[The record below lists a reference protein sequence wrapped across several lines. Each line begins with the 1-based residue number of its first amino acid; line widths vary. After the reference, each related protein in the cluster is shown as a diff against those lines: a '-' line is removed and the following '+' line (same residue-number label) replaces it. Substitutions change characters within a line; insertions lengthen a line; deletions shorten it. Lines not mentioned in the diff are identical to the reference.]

1 MVIFLLLGLR
11 LPAWAQDYQQ
21 EYYEPPGQA
30 AELPPLTADEVEELV
45 APIALYPDPLIAQ
58 ILPAA
63 TFVDQIDQAARY
75 VRQYGSSARIED
87 QPWDVSVKSVAHYP
101 DLLYMMDQK
110 YDWTVSLGQAYLD
123 QPQDLMDAIQRL
135 RRDAQQEGNLYTTP
149 EQQVAVTPDYIT
161 IVPANPDYL
170 YLPVYDPMLV
180 YIEPYQPGYPY
191 ITFGF
196 GLVIGA
202 WLSRDCDWRHHRVY
216 YHGWHGG
223 GWIARSRP
231 HIQDRRGIYISRN
244 AAVIHTNQRVLQHD
258 TRAFHQEL
266 RGETTR
272 RREQGTLP
280 PRPGRAGQ
288 PRGQR
293 PPASQQRSPQAG
305 QPRQPGGE
313 QRTPQAGQP
322 RQPGGEQRTPQAGQ
336 PRQPSTG
343 AATGRGERPAATAA
357 PKPAPATAQKPAA
370 EEQHGPVVRPERRSG
385 RKPEAA
391 PGSVDVFR
399 GRDVQKVQPAS
410 QSGYGGYGTGKDATI
425 YRQRGEESRQNMR
438 QSSQPATAPA
448 VRPAAQPA
456 QRPAFSAPAATRAA
470 SPPPVRSAPSP
481 APAVRPAPAPAGHP
495 GPAK

>member
-1 MVIFLLLGLR
+1 MKTIIIASAAVVAFLFLGLG
-11 LPAWAQDYQQ
+11 LPAWAQDYQ
-21 EYYEPPGQA
+21 YEPPAGQA
-30 AELPPLTADEVEELV
+30 ADAPLLTPDEVEELV

-63 TFVDQIDQAARY
+63 TFVDQVDQAARY
-75 VRQYGSSARIED
+75 VRQYGSSARIDD

-101 DLLYMMDQK
+101 DLLYMMDQR

-180 YIEPYQPGYPY
+180 YIEPYQPGYPF

-202 WLSRDCDWRHHRVY
+202 WLSRDCDWQHHRVY

-280 PRPGRAGQ
+280 SRPARAGQ
-288 PRGQR
+288 PREQR
-293 PPASQQRSPQAG
+293 PPASQQRAPQA
-305 QPRQPGGE
+305 
-313 QRTPQAGQP
+313 A
-322 RQPGGEQRTPQAGQ
+322 Q
-336 PRQPSTG
+336 PRQPSAG
-343 AATGRGERPAATAA
+343 AAAGRGERPAATAA
-357 PKPAPATAQKPAA
+357 PKPAPATVQKPAA
-370 EEQHGPVVRPERRSG
+370 EEQHGPVARPERRSG

-399 GRDVQKVQPAS
+399 GRDVQKAQPAS

-438 QSSQPATAPA
+438 QSSPPATAPA
-448 VRPAAQPA
+448 ARPAAQPA
-456 QRPAFSAPAATRAA
+456 QRPAFSAPAATRSA
-470 SPPPVRSAPSP
+470 PPPAVRSAPAP
-481 APAVRPAPAPAGHP
+481 APAVRSAPAPAPAVRSAPAPAGHP
-495 GPAK
+495 GPAR